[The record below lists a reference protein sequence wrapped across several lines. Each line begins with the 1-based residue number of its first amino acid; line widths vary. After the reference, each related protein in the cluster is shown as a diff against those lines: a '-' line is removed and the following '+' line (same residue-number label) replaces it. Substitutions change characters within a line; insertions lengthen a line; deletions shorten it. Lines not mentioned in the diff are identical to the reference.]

1 MVFER
6 TEAAELVLENIQA
19 LDPLAED
26 DRLFA
31 AGGDFFEVGFE
42 ATLWGTG
49 KELRE
54 VIALAETGRL
64 RPIPIE
70 LASLDDINDVYA
82 RVKGGK
88 IQGRVVI
95 RPAA

>member
-1 MVFER
+1 MK
-6 TEAAELVLENIQA
+6 VLENT
-19 LDPLAED
+19 
-26 DRLFA
+26 R
-31 AGGDFFEVGFE
+31 FEVGFE
-42 ATLWGTG
+42 ATLWGTV

-70 LASLDDINDVYA
+70 LASLDDINDVYT
-82 RVKGGK
+82 RVKAGK